1 MYSNEKE
8 CGGYH
13 YMKNKL
19 WKMLLLNGVLA
30 SAMTVSAVAPVS
42 VFAEEETADADS
54 NEETG
59 DSADSEAENDASEDS
74 EEDQQVLFDESVEDA
89 LIIDDDEILPVV
101 SLDEGEPYAVYD
113 EEGRVLLC
121 SFHKYPDSY
130 PDGADVKLEWGNVWT
145 FTGGELEDWYQK
157 NKDDVTDWPTR
168 LRELIGLRPD
178 NESNYITA
186 MWVKPEDVF
195 RPAYVSDIGTVE
207 MTDSFSEDVDPE
219 YKEWFDA
226 NIISSYFDGEYPWT
240 RLGYTY
246 DWADNGTDYGL
257 SEFIV
262 KQDSEVNVAYT
273 VTLDEMLEKLD
284 NNTWNPVAE

>member
-1 MYSNEKE
+1 
-8 CGGYH
+8 
-13 YMKNKL
+13 MKNKL

-30 SAMTVSAVAPVS
+30 SAMTVSTVAPVS

-59 DSADSEAENDASEDS
+59 DSADGEAEADSSADS
-74 EEDQQVLFDESVEDA
+74 EEDLQVLFDESVEDA

-207 MTDSFSEDVDPE
+207 MTDSFSENVDPE